1 MRYEKW
7 SRPASV
13 AVAAIVL
20 AMQIGCHKK
29 TPAPVTAADVAKAQE
44 EARHEIEQAQ
54 VEAKKDIRSESK
66 IMGSDS
72 AGAARAK
79 VTGAFD
85 VAMAR
90 ADGDRKV
97 ALEKCLML
105 EPTAQQPCK
114 DAAESDYQTAAAK
127 AKANRASKQQ

>member
-1 MRYEKW
+1 M
-7 SRPASV
+7 
-13 AVAAIVL
+13 AAAATVL

-29 TPAPVTAADVAKAQE
+29 TPAPVTDADVAKAQE
-44 EARHEIEQAQ
+44 EARHEVEQARI
-54 VEAKKDIRSESK
+54 EAKKDIKSESK
-66 IMGSDS
+66 IMGPDS
-72 AGAARAK
+72 TGAARAR

-85 VAMAR
+85 VAMAQ

-105 EPTAQQPCK
+105 EAAAQQPCK

-127 AKANRASKQQ
+127 AKANRASKQP